1 METAS
6 ISILYLH
13 TYLHI
18 LISSILQS
26 SLDLYTKS
34 NDDLEHL
41 QMFQLSIC
49 FVHKQT
55 LNLSGSQSVT
65 QGATCFIWHL
75 VVSKESENASVYIN
89 ADT

>member
-1 METAS
+1 
-6 ISILYLH
+6 
-13 TYLHI
+13 
-18 LISSILQS
+18 
-26 SLDLYTKS
+26 
-34 NDDLEHL
+34 
-41 QMFQLSIC
+41 MFQLSIC

-75 VVSKESENASVYIN
+75 VVCAVSKESENARVYIN